1 MNSIE
6 QGLHAIEAHK
16 QQAITKH
23 EELLAKAIV
32 NSAKT
37 SNQCA
42 RNLDNQFRR
51 YFPEIDDIGE
61 SSEDA
66 FNPTTIVEFREGK
79 AHQVI
84 ASWDKYNGFLPD
96 RKVVDTNNQGKD
108 IPNATYC
115 GRCHKAHDLQWS
127 DNSTPC
133 CKKVPC
139 CNTTYHTLLNE
150 KKFSLLN
157 FNQGQYLSECFVKG
171 QTTFYC
177 HKCNCNT
184 FRVD

>member
-1 MNSIE
+1 MIYAAFKCCRNTIMNSIE

-84 ASWDKYNGFLPD
+84 TSWDKYNGFLPD
-96 RKVVDTNNQGKD
+96 RKVVDTFNQGKD
-108 IPNATYC
+108 IPYATYC
-115 GRCHKAHDLQWS
+115 GRCHKTHDPW
-127 DNSTPC
+127 
-133 CKKVPC
+133 K
-139 CNTTYHTLLNE
+139 
-150 KKFSLLN
+150 
-157 FNQGQYLSECFVKG
+157 
-171 QTTFYC
+171 
-177 HKCNCNT
+177 
-184 FRVD
+184 